1 MTQRPRPVPVV
12 SRVAFISVAAFSVVG
27 AGAGLAAAPASDVVR
42 LTAAT
47 NITLRQTPGP
57 GAPAVAQLPL
67 GSEVTEVGPPGMDK
81 TWIRV
86 RAANGSEGWLQ
97 AKLTARLDPTWR
109 WTTYDRIIADRLA
122 RKGDGFAASVELVSF
137 IDRVSK
143 EYTNPDGKAQVEL
156 GRLRAISNALSAI
169 PANGYRREPM
179 SSWLKSLGPVVVFDE
194 PGGRYLLADKP
205 IWDLH
210 TRSAKA
216 PVADDIAWL
225 AVTNG
230 LGGECEG
237 YLPCYVDWR
246 NRLEGEYLRRHPDG
260 RHAGTAVATVKGTVD
275 RLTGSSAFAFDRGR
289 DCKDL
294 TAQVDALVKAVQVT
308 RAVDKDATL
317 ASLGTLRRVCGGV

>member
-1 MTQRPRPVPVV
+1 MTQRPHLIVV
-12 SRVAFISVAAFSVVG
+12 RFRAAFISVSCF
-27 AGAGLAAAPASDVVR
+27 AAALVGLQAAPLSDAVR
-42 LTAAT
+42 ITAAA

-57 GAPAVAQLPL
+57 GAPAVGQLPL

-86 RAANGSEGWLQ
+86 RATDGREGWLQ
-97 AKLTARLDPTWR
+97 TKLTARLDPAWR
-109 WTTYDRIIADRLA
+109 WTTLDRIIADRLG
-122 RKGDGFAASVELVSF
+122 RKGDGFAAAVELVSF

-156 GRLRAISNALSAI
+156 GRLRAISAALSAI
-169 PANGYRREPM
+169 PVGGYRREPM
-179 SSWLKSLGPVVVFDE
+179 AGWLKSLGPVVVFDE
-194 PGGRYLLADKP
+194 PGGRYLIADKA

-210 TRSAKA
+210 TRSAKTPA
-216 PVADDIAWL
+216 ADDIAWL

-260 RHAGTAVATVKGTVD
+260 RHAAEAVGAVKSTID
-275 RLTGSSAFAFDRGR
+275 RLAAPPKPHEVFAFDRTR

-294 TAQVDALVKAVQVT
+294 TSSLDALTKAVQVT
-308 RAVDKDATL
+308 RAPDKDATL
-317 ASLGTLRRVCGGV
+317 ASLGTLRRVCQ